1 MYKKVTFLVTL
12 IGVMGLLLFTFYEG
26 HTVSA
31 SDKTLTT
38 NLSIKVTSSGD
49 PIQNEA
55 FLAGN
60 YQTAYEAIMEG
71 KFSNQVTNSSAWRG
85 SQNTEHV
92 IVVAGLTVGEGSKHT
107 DNEAQTIISTLF
119 STNFTLLQ
127 SINETNNGTDIMSF
141 NPPSNFVRF
150 HTPNGG
156 NETTDLEGRASAK
169 VTTGLT
175 AIVDGSSKGII
186 KLIMVTPDM
195 SEVKVDTNSLGI
207 SLSFA
212 SGNSKSSQPIT
223 VELNQE
229 LHYKLKV
236 SKKMLNPTTPTKID
250 LRPDA
255 NIVIDETSLP
265 NTVTSL
271 IPPIINP
278 GVTFDPL
285 ASPEQLSKIADT
297 IGSVLISWQIN
308 MYELTIPPTHSD
320 VSIDIKAH
328 LSPVV
333 YVNNVSIQQG
343 TSTNTTKMNVPIKAF
358 NSPDNNFGMTANVIS
373 QTTGTQITSSA
384 PKVNTTGINFVEVDA
399 NKNKMVRDA
408 VYILGKNVGGKKY
421 LYDSQ
426 GKWSEIQDLST
437 VSPTS
442 YTLLRGGNQYVFGD
456 DDVSPIELN
465 NTRFNYDYERDTK
478 INQSLIKLFGLGEGK
493 DYFLYQVAAP
503 TNYSVDKT
511 PIDFSIF
518 SENVVSPN
526 GSQLT
531 KTSMKTA
538 SNQSFKLNG
547 LIPDYGAG
555 TNEYNILAVTPQKEV
570 HFSALKS
577 IIFPLLL
584 FILGIVVIG
593 GILVRLV

>member
-1 MYKKVTFLVTL
+1 M
-12 IGVMGLLLFTFYEG
+12 
-26 HTVSA
+26 S
-31 SDKTLTT
+31 
-38 NLSIKVTSSGD
+38 
-49 PIQNEA
+49 
-55 FLAGN
+55 
-60 YQTAYEAIMEG
+60 G
-71 KFSNQVTNSSAWRG
+71 KFSSQVTNSSAWRE

-92 IVVAGLTVGEGSKHT
+92 IVVAGLTVGEGNKHT
-107 DNEAQTIISTLF
+107 DSEAQTIISTLF

-150 HTPNGG
+150 QAPNGG
-156 NETTDLEGRASAK
+156 NVTTDLKGRASAK
-169 VTTGLT
+169 VNTGLT

-186 KLIMVTPDM
+186 KLITVTPDM
-195 SEVKVDTNSLGI
+195 GEVKVDTNSLGI

-212 SGNSKSSQPIT
+212 SGNSKSSQPRT

-229 LHYKLKV
+229 LHYTLKV

-271 IPPIINP
+271 IPPTINP

-308 MYELTIPPTHSD
+308 MYELTIPPTDSD

-333 YVNNVSIQQG
+333 YVNNVSILQG

-358 NSPDNNFGMTANVIS
+358 SSPDNNFGMTANVIS

-408 VYILGKNVGGKKY
+408 VYILGKNVSGKKY
-421 LYDSQ
+421 LYDNQ

-442 YTLLRGGNQYVFGD
+442 YTLLRGGNQYIFGD
-456 DDVSPIELN
+456 NDVSPIELN

-584 FILGIVVIG
+584 LVLGIVVIG